1 MKIYTIGLVIS
12 LFAAALGGCQMLQDG
27 TVPATTIPAIESKMV
42 NSQGENVGTAV
53 LKEGEEGVLIQLSV
67 KGLEP
72 GEKAVH
78 FHETGECT
86 PPDFESAGGHFNPAG
101 KQHGFNNP
109 EGYHAGDLPNLKVEE
124 DGSIDL
130 ELTVKELTLEKDS
143 EFSLLDEDGSAIVI
157 HEGPDDYQT
166 DPAGNSGARIA
177 CGEING

>member
-1 MKIYTIGLVIS
+1 MKMYTIGLVIS
-12 LFAAALGGCQMLQDG
+12 FFAAALGGCQMLQES
-27 TVPATTIPAIESKMV
+27 TVPVTAVPAIEAKMV
-42 NSQGENVGTAV
+42 DSDGKNIGTAV
-53 LKEGEEGVLIQLSV
+53 LKEEKEGVLIQLSV

-78 FHETGECT
+78 IHETGVCT
-86 PPDFESAGGHFNPAG
+86 PPEFESAGGHFNPAG

-109 EGYHAGDLPNLKVEE
+109 KGYHAGDLPNLKVES

-130 ELTVKELTLEKDS
+130 ELMVKELTLEKDS

-166 DPAGNSGARIA
+166 DPAGNSGARVA

>member
-1 MKIYTIGLVIS
+1 MKIYTIGLIIS
-12 LFAAALGGCQMLQDG
+12 LFAAALGGCQMLQES
-27 TVPATTIPAIESKMV
+27 TVPATAVPAIETSMT
-42 NSQGENVGTAV
+42 NSEGEQIGTAL
-53 LKEGEEGVLIQLSV
+53 LKENEDGVLIQISV

-78 FHETGECT
+78 IHETGKCT
-86 PPDFESAGGHFNPAG
+86 LPDFESAGGHFNPEG
-101 KQHGFNNP
+101 KQHGFENP
-109 EGYHAGDLPNLKVEE
+109 KGYHAGDLPNLMVNE

-130 ELTVKELTLEKDS
+130 ELTVKELTLEKDQ